1 MKIDNQNYE
10 SILCK
15 TYFSIVESNLTTEV
29 TLDQICEEAKISK
42 DEAEK
47 IVPNNSLDYK
57 YFFLKILISQLDKE
71 VLTELKEDL
80 ADDNISSTY
89 DKILEGLSLRFEK
102 YLEFKKALK
111 ILSNNTKQK
120 VEVFFNV
127 FQENYFFTTSLLNLV
142 ESEKNFGRRTLKSII
157 LNIIFLKGLEI
168 FLKNESKDIDPVIRN
183 LDKYLSDF
191 EDIGLFMGLIKKES
205 KW

>member
-42 DEAEK
+42 EEAEK

-80 ADDNISSTY
+80 ADDIISSTY

-142 ESEKNFGRRTLKSII
+142 DGETNCGRRTLKSIV
-157 LNIIFLKGLEI
+157 LNIIFLRGLEI
-168 FLKNESKDIDPVIRN
+168 FLKNESKEIDPVIRN
-183 LDKYLSDF
+183 LDKYLGDF

-205 KW
+205 KR

>member
-10 SILCK
+10 SRLCK

-80 ADDNISSTY
+80 ADDIISSTY

-111 ILSNNTKQK
+111 ILSNNTKQR
-120 VEVFFNV
+120 VEVFF
-127 FQENYFFTTSLLNLV
+127 
-142 ESEKNFGRRTLKSII
+142 
-157 LNIIFLKGLEI
+157 
-168 FLKNESKDIDPVIRN
+168 
-183 LDKYLSDF
+183 
-191 EDIGLFMGLIKKES
+191 
-205 KW
+205 

>member
-42 DEAEK
+42 EEAEK

-57 YFFLKILISQLDKE
+57 YFFLKLLISQLDKE

-142 ESEKNFGRRTLKSII
+142 DGETNCGRRTLKSIV
-157 LNIIFLKGLEI
+157 LNIIFLRGLEI
-168 FLKNESKDIDPVIRN
+168 FLKNESKEIDPVIRN
-183 LDKYLSDF
+183 LDKYLGDF

-205 KW
+205 KR